1 MNLKSNPYIVTMKK
15 CLFTLGFTCIF
26 AYCILFPT
34 EASSAVSNGLTLWYR
49 SVLPT
54 LLPFSIFSYIII
66 HADLYHAFFS
76 KRTTIRQTQ
85 KAFQSVLLY
94 PLFFGFLCGFPIGAK
109 LLADLYESGHL
120 KTVRISLYAAACNHF
135 GPAFLLVYVREV
147 KLQGQIPAAVLLLSL
162 YLPPLVLFA
171 LLLLTDKK
179 HVQMQE
185 WKTTGLK
192 TAVSGLS
199 ADKKPASRSALSF
212 QIIDAGIINGFET
225 MLRIAG
231 YIVLFSIL
239 AQAAAKF
246 AGQYPSLLS
255 LLTGIL
261 EVTSG
266 VDRIAQGI
274 LALPAKTCVICGIVS
289 FGGFC
294 GLFQTKTILRNCPF
308 KILPYA
314 VLKLICATVSVVIAC
329 IGLQ

>member
-1 MNLKSNPYIVTMKK
+1 MKK
-15 CLFTLGFTCIF
+15 CLFTIGFTCIF
-26 AYCILFPT
+26 AYCILFPA

-76 KRTTIRQTQ
+76 KRAKIRQTQ
-85 KAFQSVLLY
+85 KAFQSALLY

-109 LLADLYESGHL
+109 LLADLYESSHL
-120 KTVRISLYAAACNHF
+120 KTERISLYAAACNHF
-135 GPAFLLVYVREV
+135 GPAFLLVYVKEA
-147 KLQGQIPAAVLLLSL
+147 KLQGQVPATVLLLSI
-162 YLPPLVLFA
+162 YLPPLVLFV
-171 LLLLTDKK
+171 LLLLNEK
-179 HVQMQE
+179 VNMQVVKQ
-185 WKTTGLK
+185 KTTGLK

-199 ADKKPASRSALSF
+199 TDKKPASRSALNF

-231 YIVLFSIL
+231 YIVSFSIL

-255 LLTGIL
+255 LLAGIL

-266 VDRIAQGI
+266 VDRITQGT
-274 LALPAKTCVICGIVS
+274 LALPVKTCAICGIVS

-294 GLFQTKTILRNCPF
+294 GLFQTKSIMRNCPF
-308 KILPYA
+308 KILPYV
-314 VLKLICATVSVVIAC
+314 VLKLICATMSVVIAY